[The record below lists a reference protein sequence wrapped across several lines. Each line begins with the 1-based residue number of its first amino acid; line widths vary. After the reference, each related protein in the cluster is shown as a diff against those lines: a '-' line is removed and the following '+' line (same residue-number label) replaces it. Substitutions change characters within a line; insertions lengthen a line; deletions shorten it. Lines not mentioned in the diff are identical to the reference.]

1 MDWEKYLT
9 AEQFYN
15 NFVADDRFVK
25 YILGGLKTTL
35 IITLFAVLLGIF
47 LGFLV
52 GTVRS
57 TYERTGKLVVLNA
70 VCRVYLSVIRG
81 TPVAVQLM
89 IMYFFILAAPGSS
102 KLLSAILAFGINS
115 GAYVAEIFRS
125 GIMSIDNGQFEA
137 GRSLGFNYAQ
147 TVWYIILPQAF
158 KNVLPALCNE
168 FIALLKETSV
178 SGFIALQ
185 DLTRG
190 ADVIRSRTYNPVL
203 PLFTVALVYW
213 MIVTFLTYMV
223 GKLETRLRKNEKR

>member
-25 YILGGLKTTL
+25 YIRGGLNTTL

-89 IMYFFILAAPGSS
+89 IMYFFIFAAPGSS

>member
-9 AEQFYN
+9 TEQFYN

-89 IMYFFILAAPGSS
+89 IMYFFIFAAPGSS

-125 GIMSIDNGQFEA
+125 GIMSVDSGQLEA
-137 GRSLGFNYAQ
+137 GRSLGFNYWQ
-147 TVWYIILPQAF
+147 TMWYIIMPQAF
-158 KNVLPALCNE
+158 KTVLPTLCNE
-168 FIALLKETSV
+168 FISLLKETSV
-178 SGFIALQ
+178 AGYIAIQ
-185 DLTRG
+185 DLTKG
-190 ADVIRSRTYNPVL
+190 GDIIRSRTYSAFM
-203 PLFTVALVYW
+203 PLIAVALIYLIIV
-213 MIVTFLTYMV
+213 MIFT
-223 GKLETRLRKNEKR
+223 KLIQILERRLRQNER